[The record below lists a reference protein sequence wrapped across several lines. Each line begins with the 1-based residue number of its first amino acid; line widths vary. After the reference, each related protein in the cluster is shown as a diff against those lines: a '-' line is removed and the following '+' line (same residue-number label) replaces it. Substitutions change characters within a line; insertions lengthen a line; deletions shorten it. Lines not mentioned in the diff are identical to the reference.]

1 MMRLLL
7 SMILCIFLHT
17 SVQASP
23 PPVVIDSTQQEI
35 DLSPLD
41 KVAVWQDGRLKSF
54 QSFARSPMQHVTGP
68 RLVNGQSEVYTC
80 LDIAFRPGAYEDVPV
95 IYVKKKLVRQA
106 IINAAME
113 SGSISP
119 DEAKAFME
127 TGLARPSLL
136 RDPGVSRQLDA
147 MRTDVLRF
155 ARPVDAI
162 TTALSLLEPGVIR
175 RQLFII
181 PPMSASFED
190 PWQTVDTYEAAF
202 RRTDPGAAGMDPLI
216 TQWRELIS
224 AWSSGN
230 IPAINGAV
238 ENLGNWIP
246 SMGRSVY
253 IGYPSEERL
262 KLESMYFKLKSF
274 TWVWMIYLLSVILL
288 LMGIVY
294 RWKGARWLGLG
305 VFGFAFLL
313 QTVAILLRW
322 YVAGRWPNTNMFE
335 AVTTST
341 WFGGC
346 FAILMELLLRRTR
359 MRTLFALGAATASM
373 FALMAA
379 SFNPL
384 HLSPHISNRMP
395 VLHDVWLYIH
405 TNVII
410 FSYVLIFLASVSAG
424 LYLLLRCWRW
434 MNGARGVVEHV
445 GSGGIGSLII
455 RRRGQE
461 AALLDDRTSFGAVLD
476 GTTMILVEISFILLW
491 AGLVM
496 GAIWADHSWGRPWGW
511 DPKEVFALNTFLIY
525 AILVHVRMKTRD
537 KGMWTAILAVIGCV
551 VMLFNWIVINFTIS
565 GLHSYA

>member
-1 MMRLLL
+1 MIRILLPLLL
-7 SMILCIFLHT
+7 AVSFSARLHAMQPSAAT
-17 SVQASP
+17 TP
-23 PPVVIDSTQQEI
+23 PEQV

-54 QSFARSPMQHVTGP
+54 QSFSRSLMQHVTGP
-68 RLVNGQSEVYTC
+68 RLVNGQSEAFTC

-95 IYVKKKLVRQA
+95 IYVKKKPVRSA
-106 IINAAME
+106 IINAAL
-113 SGSISP
+113 GSSSVEPEEI
-119 DEAKAFME
+119 KAFME
-127 TGLARPSLL
+127 TGLVRPSLL
-136 RDPGVSRQLDA
+136 RDPAVRQQLDA

-155 ARPVDAI
+155 ARPVDEI
-162 TTALSLLEPGVIR
+162 TTAMSLLEPGVIR

-181 PPMSASFED
+181 PPMTTSFDD
-190 PWQTVDTYEAAF
+190 PWQTMDSYEATF
-202 RRTDPGAAGMDPLI
+202 SRTDPVAAGMDPQI
-216 TQWRELIS
+216 IQWRDLET
-224 AWSSGN
+224 AWAVGDVATIN
-230 IPAINGAV
+230 RAIA
-238 ENLGNWIP
+238 NLGDWIP
-246 SMGRSVY
+246 IMGRQAFTD
-253 IGYPSEERL
+253 YPSEDRL
-262 KLESMYFKLKSF
+262 KFESMYFRLKSF
-274 TWVWMIYLLSVILL
+274 TWVWMVYLLSIILL
-288 LMGIVY
+288 LMGIAY
-294 RWKGARWLGLG
+294 RWKGAKRLGLG

-313 QTVAILLRW
+313 HTLALALRW

-346 FAILMELLLRRTR
+346 FAILMEIMLRKTR
-359 MRTLFALGAATASM
+359 ASTLFVLAAGTASM

-434 MNGARGVVEHV
+434 MNGERGIVEHV
-445 GSGGIGSLII
+445 GTGGVGSLII
-455 RRRGQE
+455 RRRGQA

-491 AGLVM
+491 TGLVM

-525 AILVHVRMKTRD
+525 AILVHTRMKARD
-537 KGMWTAILAVIGCV
+537 KGLWTAVLAVIGCI

>member
-1 MMRLLL
+1 MIRLLL
-7 SMILCIFLHT
+7 PLLLSLSFSSMLH
-17 SVQASP
+17 ASMP
-23 PPVVIDSTQQEI
+23 PADVSSPEQI
-35 DLSPLD
+35 DLTPLD

-54 QSFARSPMQHVTGP
+54 QSFARSLMQHVTGP
-68 RLVNGQSEVYTC
+68 RLVNGQPATFTC

-95 IYVKKKLVRQA
+95 IYVKKKPVRSA
-106 IINAAME
+106 IINAALG
-113 SGSISP
+113 SGSITPS
-119 DEAKAFME
+119 ESTAFME
-127 TGLARPSLL
+127 TGLLRPSLL
-136 RDPGVSRQLDA
+136 RDPAVSRQLDA

-155 ARPVDAI
+155 ARSVDEI
-162 TTALSLLEPGVIR
+162 TTAMSLLEPGVIR

-181 PPMSASFED
+181 PPMTASFDD
-190 PWQTVDTYEAAF
+190 PWQTMDTYEATF
-202 RRTDPGAAGMDPLI
+202 RRTDPTAAGMDTYI
-216 TQWRELIS
+216 TQWRDLAS
-224 AWSSGN
+224 AWSGGDTATVN
-230 IPAINGAV
+230 RAV
-238 ENLGNWIP
+238 SNLGNWIP
-246 SMGRSVY
+246 SMGRSVFTD
-253 IGYPSEERL
+253 YPSEDRL
-262 KLESMYFKLKSF
+262 KFESMYFRLKSF
-274 TWVWMIYLLSVILL
+274 TWVWMVYLLSIILL
-288 LMGIVY
+288 LMGIAY
-294 RWKGARWLGLG
+294 KWKGAKWLGLG
-305 VFGFAFLL
+305 VFGIAFLL
-313 QTVAILLRW
+313 QTLALALRW

-346 FAILMELLLRRTR
+346 FAILMEILLRRTR
-359 MRTLFALGAATASM
+359 ARTLFALAAATASM

-384 HLSPHISNRMP
+384 HLSPHITNRMP

-434 MNGARGVVEHV
+434 MKGERGIVEHV
-445 GSGGIGSLII
+445 GTGGVGSLII
-455 RRRGQE
+455 RRRGQT
-461 AALLDDRTSFGAVLD
+461 AALLDERTSFGAVLD

-525 AILVHVRMKTRD
+525 AILVHTRMKARD
-537 KGMWTAILAVIGCV
+537 KGLWTAVLAVIGCI